1 MPQCLATYYYSIKII
16 RPVPEPSMKPV
27 VPFALVT
34 AIGLLLTAGCVG
46 TTNKNTVNSSSDTTD
61 SWLHATPLP
70 TSTSPLQ
77 GSLVVSVAGFSYPT
91 DMYVVLDNQTV
102 GTVNPTSSLYL
113 RVSEGNHTIGVCADF
128 VCEQEQVMIR
138 FGKYVTVDFSER
150 LRKDVVILQ
159 PTARVLECYKNGDR
173 LSVNIE
179 FINPSRK
186 DLQMS
191 GAVSCGYSYIDDRTG
206 SKMGD
211 STRGTFVQNVNAGQR
226 ITKEL
231 VLNLVNGNSL
241 SYSFPV
247 IEELKVK

>member
-1 MPQCLATYYYSIKII
+1 
-16 RPVPEPSMKPV
+16 MKPM
-27 VPFALVT
+27 VPFALFT
-34 AIGLLLTAGCVG
+34 AIGLLLTAGCVA
-46 TTNKNTVNSSSDTTD
+46 TTNRNTVNLSDTTD
-61 SWLHATPLP
+61 SGLNATPTP
-70 TSTSPLQ
+70 TITSPLQ
-77 GSLVVSVAGFSYPT
+77 GSLVVSVAGFFYPT
-91 DMYVVLDNQTV
+91 DLSVVLDNQTV

-113 RVSEGNHTIGVCADF
+113 KVSEGNHTIGVCADF
-128 VCEQEQVMIR
+128 VCVQERVMIR

-150 LRKDVVILQ
+150 LQKDVVILE

-191 GAVSCGYSYIDDRTG
+191 GTVSCGYSYIDDRTN

-211 STRGTFVQNVNAGQR
+211 SARGTFVQNVNAGQR

>member
-1 MPQCLATYYYSIKII
+1 MPRCLATFYYQIKNI
-16 RPVPEPSMKPV
+16 RPVPEPSMKPL
-27 VPFALVT
+27 VPFALFA
-34 AIGLLLTAGCVG
+34 AIGFILTAGCVA
-46 TTNKNTVNSSSDTTD
+46 TTNKNTVNASSDTTG
-61 SWLHATPLP
+61 SWMNATTTPN
-70 TSTSPLQ
+70 STSPLQ

>member
-1 MPQCLATYYYSIKII
+1 
-16 RPVPEPSMKPV
+16 MKPI
-27 VPFALVT
+27 VPFALIT
-34 AIGLLLTAGCVG
+34 AIGLLLTAGCVAI
-46 TTNKNTVNSSSDTTD
+46 TNKNTVNLSDTTD
-61 SWLHATPLP
+61 SGLNATPTP

-77 GSLVVSVAGFSYPT
+77 GSLVVSVAGFFYPT
-91 DMYVVLDNQTV
+91 DLSVVLDNQTV

-113 RVSEGNHTIGVCADF
+113 KVSEGNHTIGVCADF
-128 VCEQEQVMIR
+128 VCEQESVMIR

-150 LRKDVVILQ
+150 LQKDVVILE
-159 PTARVLECYKNGDR
+159 PTARVLEGYKNGDR

-211 STRGTFVQNVNAGQR
+211 SARGTFVQNVNAGQR

>member
-1 MPQCLATYYYSIKII
+1 
-16 RPVPEPSMKPV
+16 MKPI
-27 VPFALVT
+27 VPFALIT
-34 AIGLLLTAGCVG
+34 AIGLLLTAGCVAI
-46 TTNKNTVNSSSDTTD
+46 TNKNTVNSSSDITD
-61 SWLHATPLP
+61 SGLNVTPTP

-77 GSLVVSVAGFSYPT
+77 GSLVVSVAGFFYPT
-91 DMYVVLDNQTV
+91 DLSVVLDNQTV

-113 RVSEGNHTIGVCADF
+113 KVSEGNHTIGVCADF
-128 VCEQEQVMIR
+128 VCVQERVMIR

-150 LRKDVVILQ
+150 LQKDVVILE

-179 FINPSRK
+179 FINPSKK

-191 GAVSCGYSYIDDRTG
+191 GTVSCGYSYIDDRTN

-211 STRGTFVQNVNAGQR
+211 SARGTFVQNVNAGQR

>member
-1 MPQCLATYYYSIKII
+1 
-16 RPVPEPSMKPV
+16 MKPV
-27 VPFALVT
+27 VPFALFT